1 MTRIMSDNLLKGT
14 LIQLA
19 FYVGISA
26 TGCLLKER
34 ALRHMHLHVVA
45 VHHYSN
51 WTWCVEEILTC
62 GNRLRST
69 HCREFL
75 LETIQTS

>member
-19 FYVGISA
+19 FYVGILA
-26 TGCLLKER
+26 TGCLLKEGP
-34 ALRHMHLHVVA
+34 LRHMHLHVVA
-45 VHHYSN
+45 VHHI
-51 WTWCVEEILTC
+51 TIIVIGHGI

-69 HCREFL
+69 HCGKFP
-75 LETIQTS
+75 TK